1 MNIGIELNNEN
12 KDRLKLLCR
21 DILDDN
27 ISRES
32 LKALSKS
39 YLTLLKLEDHEQQT
53 NTQNK
58 TTTIS

>member
-1 MNIGIELNNEN
+1 MNLGINLKNEN
-12 KDRLKLLCR
+12 KDRLRLLCK
-21 DILDDN
+21 DILDDDM
-27 ISRES
+27 SRES